1 MFWQLEHFGNNSA
14 GFAAK
19 KLSMRSMP
27 VDAFLS
33 FCSGKKKK
41 RHLKHL
47 LCFSWVIYP
56 TNAWQTSAGE
66 DLAVRIK
73 TSTSCGFFHRRWR
86 SAEIAVKLSLSSQK
100 QSALQCAQLVGYVK
114 LFSSN
119 GRNSAADYVD
129 SSMLFVSRPN
139 VCRRVRNNETS
150 REIHISV
157 AVFWKG
163 HIFHLGIVWWEA
175 AGLKKEKLSGKLNL

>member
-33 FCSGKKKK
+33 FCLKKKAAK
-41 RHLKHL
+41 ASFMFQLSHLSNKYSANIGWRGSGCEDQNLDL
-47 LCFSWVIYP
+47 L
-56 TNAWQTSAGE
+56 
-66 DLAVRIK
+66 LL
-73 TSTSCGFFHRRWR
+73 FHRRWW
-86 SAEIAVKLSLSSQK
+86 SAKIAVKLSLSSQK

-119 GRNSAADYVD
+119 GRNSTADYVD
-129 SSMLFVSRPN
+129 SSTLFVSRPN
-139 VCRRVRNNETS
+139 VCGRVRNNETS
-150 REIHISV
+150 GEIHISV

-175 AGLKKEKLSGKLNL
+175 AGLKKRKKNTLSGKLIL